1 VSADL
6 RREYRRVVGEYDR
19 LRHEHGLLRIENRRL
34 TTELRV
40 ERAERATETRERRL
54 RIDAFY
60 EATTLAEKL
69 NVIDRFLAW
78 SDPCYRRDHL
88 QWPRPPA

>member
-1 VSADL
+1 VTTDL
-6 RREYRRVVGEYDR
+6 KREYRRVCGELER
-19 LRHEHGLLRIENRRL
+19 LRDQLALLRVENRRL
-34 TTELRV
+34 STELRV

-60 EATTLAEKL
+60 AATTMAEKV

-78 SDPCYRRDHL
+78 SDPGYRGDHM
-88 QWPRPPA
+88 